1 MKQNI
6 MKSLF
11 AMAAVMT
18 LCVILF
24 SCQKD
29 EITVSTSYY
38 PEVDVDKHYLDFK
51 AGEDAK
57 TVKVSSQED
66 WTYTVDEEWLHV
78 SRDGNGNKLTIQ
90 VDENRIKETRE
101 CLLTIFALNDTP
113 ERV

>member
-6 MKSLF
+6 LKSLF

-51 AGEDAK
+51 AGEDTK
-57 TVKVSSQED
+57 TVKVSFQEN
-66 WTYTVDEEWLHV
+66 WAYIVDEDRLYV
-78 SRDGNGNKLTIQ
+78 SRNGNGNKLTIL
-90 VDENRIKETRE
+90 VDTNRIKETWSASSQS
-101 CLLTIFALNDTP
+101 LL
-113 ERV
+113 